1 MRKVSVESVEESKD
15 DMTEWRQ
22 MVGGGQGISNG
33 FNTARVEEH
42 EDDESLSLGAQKIE
56 SIL

>member
-22 MVGGGQGISNG
+22 MVGGGQGISDG
-33 FNTARVEEH
+33 FNSAGVEH
-42 EDDESLSLGAQKIE
+42 EDNESPSLGA
-56 SIL
+56 